1 MMEFRTGDILES
13 NAEALVNTVNCVGV
27 MGRGIALQ
35 FKNKFPENFR
45 AYAAACERGAVQPG
59 RMFVFA
65 TGWVTG
71 PKFIINFPTKRHWR
85 GKSRLEDIEAGLI
98 ALREVIRE
106 RKIASVALPPLG
118 SGLGGLDW
126 KKVRPRIDQALQSLD
141 DVMITVYEPS
151 PTAETSPAARPA
163 KPPEMTPGR
172 AALIGLMQCYLA
184 GLLDPS
190 VTLLEVHK
198 LMYFL
203 QVAGEPLK
211 LKFTP
216 AIYGPYAEN
225 LRHVLAAVEGYYL
238 TGFSNDGDSP
248 IKELHLVPGATKDAK
263 RVLHQNGSTD
273 QRIQRV
279 AELVDGFE
287 TPFGLELLSTVH
299 WVASHTQSESAEE
312 VVAGTYAWSERKKK
326 FSERQI
332 RLALQ
337 VLGNK
342 KWLHKAV
349 A

>member
-1 MMEFRTGDILES
+1 
-13 NAEALVNTVNCVGV
+13 
-27 MGRGIALQ
+27 
-35 FKNKFPENFR
+35 
-45 AYAAACERGAVQPG
+45 
-59 RMFVFA
+59 MFVFA

-216 AIYGPYAEN
+216 AIHGPYAEN

-273 QRIQRV
+273 QRI
-279 AELVDGFE
+279 
-287 TPFGLELLSTVH
+287 
-299 WVASHTQSESAEE
+299 
-312 VVAGTYAWSERKKK
+312 
-326 FSERQI
+326 
-332 RLALQ
+332 
-337 VLGNK
+337 
-342 KWLHKAV
+342 
-349 A
+349 